1 MQQAGVIGID
11 MGATN
16 MKGAVV
22 SNGVLSAIT
31 TIPVN
36 RQSQAE
42 EVLADVY
49 KMIDRLLQT
58 GNVAAIGI
66 GVPSLVDVHE
76 GIVYDVVNIPAWKEV
91 PLKKLLEQRFGL
103 PVYVNNDANCFAAGE
118 YYYGKGAGFSSMVGL
133 TLGTGLGAGVI
144 INKQLYEGHNCGAG
158 EFGLLPYA
166 DSVLDEYASGSF
178 FTMKNGID
186 GKLAYERACAGDRQT
201 LGLYQQFGKNLGH
214 AVKMVMYT
222 FDPELIVLGGSVRV
236 AYDYFKDSMWEEIG
250 TSVYPA
256 AVKRLK
262 IEVSDL
268 ENSGI
273 LGAAALPLIK

>member
-1 MQQAGVIGID
+1 MQKAGVIGID

-22 SNGVLSAIT
+22 SNGVLSAIA
-31 TIPVN
+31 TIPVK
-36 RQSQAE
+36 RQSNAD

-49 KMIDRLLQT
+49 KLVDGLLQT
-58 GNVAAIGI
+58 SEVAAIGI
-66 GVPSLVDVHE
+66 GVPSMVNVNE

-91 PLKKLLEQRFGL
+91 PLKRLLEQRFGL

-118 YYYGKGAGFSSMVGL
+118 YYYGKGVGFNSMVGL

-144 INKQLYEGHNCGAG
+144 INKQLYEGYNCGAG

-178 FTMKNGID
+178 FTLKNNID
-186 GKLAYERACAGDRQT
+186 GKLAYGRACEGDT
-201 LGLYQQFGKNLGH
+201 GALALYRQFGKNLGH
-214 AVKMVMYT
+214 AIKMVMYT
-222 FDPELIVLGGSVRV
+222 FDPGLIVLGGSVRV
-236 AYDYFKDSMWEEIG
+236 AYDYFKDSMWEEIR
-250 TSVYPA
+250 TYVYPA

-262 IEVSDL
+262 IEVSAL